1 MSDLP
6 LLIEAARAAGALML
20 ERRGAIRTRRKPDG
34 SPVTDA
40 DLAVDALL
48 HDTLCGARPDYGW
61 LSEESTDDLARLG
74 AWRTFVVDPIDGTTA
89 YVNGDPWFA
98 VSIAVVQEG
107 RPIAGVVFAPQLDQ
121 LYAAQR
127 GGGATLNG
135 APIHA
140 AATTR
145 LDGARFLGD
154 PCGGRGERWDE
165 IAVSRCNA
173 IALRMA
179 RVASGETDAAVSPA
193 PKNEW
198 DIAAGVILCH
208 EAGAAAVD
216 ASGAPLRFNTRTAK
230 APGLISCAPA
240 LEPLIR
246 ERLAATA
253 APNAPGAARHA

>member
-20 ERRGAIRTRRKPDG
+20 ERRGSIRTQRKPDG

-48 HDTLCGARPDYGW
+48 HDALTGARPDYGW
-61 LSEESTDDLARLG
+61 LSEETTDDLARLD

-89 YVNGDPWFA
+89 YVNGTPWFA
-98 VSIAVVQEG
+98 VSIAVVEEG
-107 RPIAGVVFAPQLDQ
+107 RPTAGVVFAPALDE

-135 APIHA
+135 APICASA
-140 AATTR
+140 AAS
-145 LDGARFLGD
+145 LAGARFLGS
-154 PCGGRGERWDE
+154 PTWKSGGVEWDE
-165 IAVSRCNA
+165 ITVTRCNA

-179 RVASGETDAAVSPA
+179 RVAAGESDAAVSPT

-198 DIAAGVILCH
+198 DIAAGAILCH
-208 EAGAAAVD
+208 EAGAVAAD
-216 ASGAPLRFNTRTAK
+216 AHGQPLRFNTPAAK
-230 APGLISCAPA
+230 APGLVACAPGLEA
-240 LEPLIR
+240 LILPK
-246 ERLAATA
+246 LAAI
-253 APNAPGAARHA
+253 APHA